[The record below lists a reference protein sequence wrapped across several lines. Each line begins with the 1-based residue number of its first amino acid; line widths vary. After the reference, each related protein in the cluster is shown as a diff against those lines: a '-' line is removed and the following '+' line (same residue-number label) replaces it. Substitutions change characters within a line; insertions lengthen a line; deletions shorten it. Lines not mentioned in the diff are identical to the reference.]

1 MAQQLSPPPPAPGE
15 GQSHRSVLVAIG
27 ALLLGMLLA
36 ALDQTI
42 VSTALPTIVSELGG
56 LDHLS
61 WVVTAYLLA
70 ATAATPL
77 WGKLGDQYGRKKLF
91 QTAIVIFLIGSALC
105 GIAQNMPQLIGF
117 RALQGLGGGGL
128 MVLSMAIV
136 GDLVTP
142 RERGKYQ
149 GLFGAVFGVTS
160 VLGPLLG
167 GFFTEHL
174 SWRWVFYINLP
185 IGVVALVV
193 IAAVLHIP
201 VRREKHTID
210 YLGTFLI
217 ASVATAL
224 VLVASLGGTT
234 WAWSSPQIIALAV
247 LAVVLLVAF
256 IAVERRAVEP
266 VLPLKLFRIRTF
278 SLVAVISFVIGFAMF
293 GAMTYL
299 PTFLQVVHDITPT
312 MSGVHMLPM
321 VFGLLITST
330 ASGQIVSRTGR
341 WKVFPLAGTALTAV
355 GLLLLHNLDENSS
368 TWLMSAYFFVFGAGL
383 GLVMQVLVLVAQNSV
398 SYQDLGVATSGA
410 TFFRSIGS
418 AFGVAIFGTIFANR
432 LTGQLTDALAGQ
444 SLPSGVDAGRLAAD
458 PRAIGQLPADLRP
471 GVLGAYSTSI
481 TDVFLY
487 AVPVVLLAFVLA
499 WFLRED
505 KLQGSVT
512 APDSR
517 PDPRLQPRRALLVRR
532 VRPRAVGAGH
542 PGGPPRDLREDHR
555 AGRLRPA
562 ARGQLAAPA
571 DQAARHRRTRAARRD
586 RSRTAACD
594 HRRGPAGRGTR
605 TGPPGGPADDP
616 HRRGG
621 RGRRPPLPGPR
632 GLPGRAPRRLVGPR
646 APDRPG
652 QTRQRTDRRGQRID
666 QGAPALPDA
675 SPRPRGPP
683 APRRA
688 RGPPPGPRRPGR
700 PRPPAPARLTRPPGP
715 PGGTV
720 RHIAAGRV
728 TAPWRTSAPRT
739 GYGGGTPAT
748 SRYPCFVYSPRASTR
763 SWRVSSRSSRTPYDL
778 AASSTAASSSPP
790 PPVPRNPGRTY
801 TRVSSAVPGPAASVS
816 TSPAQLAA
824 LLPYRPTTNCPVGGT
839 SRPAPSSASPSAISS
854 AVAGRCQ

>member
-505 KLQGSVT
+505 KLRGSVT
-512 APDSR
+512 APDAGQTLASNPVERSSYDECARALSVLATREGRREIYEKITARAGYDLLPAASWLLLRIKRHGTVEPARLAETAPVPLHVITDAARQVEERGLARREGLQMILTDAGAEAVVHLSQAREDSLAELLGDWWGPERPTDLVRLVSELTAEVSGSTRERPHSPTPPRDHEAHLR
-517 PDPRLQPRRALLVRR
+517 PDEREAHRRALDDQDD
-532 VRPRAVGAGH
+532 PGH
-542 PGGPPRDLREDHR
+542 PH
-555 AGRLRPA
+555 
-562 ARGQLAAPA
+562 
-571 DQAARHRRTRAARRD
+571 
-586 RSRTAACD
+586 
-594 HRRGPAGRGTR
+594 
-605 TGPPGGPADDP
+605 
-616 HRRGG
+616 
-621 RGRRPPLPGPR
+621 
-632 GLPGRAPRRLVGPR
+632 
-646 APDRPG
+646 
-652 QTRQRTDRRGQRID
+652 
-666 QGAPALPDA
+666 
-675 SPRPRGPP
+675 PP
-683 APRRA
+683 A
-688 RGPPPGPRRPGR
+688 
-700 PRPPAPARLTRPPGP
+700 
-715 PGGTV
+715 
-720 RHIAAGRV
+720 
-728 TAPWRTSAPRT
+728 
-739 GYGGGTPAT
+739 
-748 SRYPCFVYSPRASTR
+748 
-763 SWRVSSRSSRTPYDL
+763 
-778 AASSTAASSSPP
+778 
-790 PPVPRNPGRTY
+790 
-801 TRVSSAVPGPAASVS
+801 
-816 TSPAQLAA
+816 
-824 LLPYRPTTNCPVGGT
+824 
-839 SRPAPSSASPSAISS
+839 
-854 AVAGRCQ
+854 

>member
-1 MAQQLSPPPPAPGE
+1 MSQQLSPPPSAAVPGE
-15 GQSHRSVLVAIG
+15 EHSHRSVLVAIG

-105 GIAQNMPQLIGF
+105 GVAQNMPQLIGF

-185 IGVVALVV
+185 IGVVALGV

-201 VRREKHTID
+201 VHREKHTID

-217 ASVATAL
+217 AAVATSL
-224 VLVASLGGTT
+224 VLIASLGGTT
-234 WAWSSPQIIALAV
+234 WAWASPQIIVLAV

-341 WKVFPLAGTALTAV
+341 WKVFPLAGTALTTA

-418 AFGVAIFGTIFANR
+418 AFGVAVFGTVFANR

-444 SLPSGVDAGRLAAD
+444 PLPPGIDAGSLSAD

-471 GVLGAYSTSI
+471 GVLSAYSTSI

-487 AVPVVLLAFVLA
+487 AAPVVLLAFVLA

-505 KLQGSVT
+505 KLRGSVT
-512 APDSR
+512 APDTSQTLASNPVER
-517 PDPRLQPRRALLVRR
+517 SSYDECARALSVLATREGRREIYEKITARAGYDLLPAASWLLLRIKRHGMVEPARLAETAPVPLHVITDAARQVEERGLARREGLQMILTDAGAEAVVRLSQAREDSLAELLGDWWGPERPTDLVTLVHELTAEVSGSTRE
-532 VRPRAVGAGH
+532 RPH
-542 PGGPPRDLREDHR
+542 SPTPPRDHEAHL
-555 AGRLRPA
+555 
-562 ARGQLAAPA
+562 
-571 DQAARHRRTRAARRD
+571 RRD
-586 RSRTAACD
+586 EREAHSRALDGQAD
-594 HRRGPAGRGTR
+594 HGHRDDHGR
-605 TGPPGGPADDP
+605 
-616 HRRGG
+616 H
-621 RGRRPPLPGPR
+621 
-632 GLPGRAPRRLVGPR
+632 
-646 APDRPG
+646 
-652 QTRQRTDRRGQRID
+652 
-666 QGAPALPDA
+666 
-675 SPRPRGPP
+675 
-683 APRRA
+683 
-688 RGPPPGPRRPGR
+688 
-700 PRPPAPARLTRPPGP
+700 
-715 PGGTV
+715 
-720 RHIAAGRV
+720 H
-728 TAPWRTSAPRT
+728 
-739 GYGGGTPAT
+739 
-748 SRYPCFVYSPRASTR
+748 
-763 SWRVSSRSSRTPYDL
+763 
-778 AASSTAASSSPP
+778 
-790 PPVPRNPGRTY
+790 PPV
-801 TRVSSAVPGPAASVS
+801 
-816 TSPAQLAA
+816 
-824 LLPYRPTTNCPVGGT
+824 
-839 SRPAPSSASPSAISS
+839 
-854 AVAGRCQ
+854 